1 VGGVNGGSPAPLWE
15 HWDEVERR
23 LAVPAPLLA
32 CFDYDGTLT
41 PIRERPEEVVTPESV
56 ADALRDL
63 AARAATAVAVV
74 SGRRVEELRE
84 RLPAGLWLVGCHGL
98 ALVDPAGSEKTLV
111 EDAGHEN
118 GGAVSLAALRRLG
131 RRFERCL
138 PGARLEEKGIAIAFH
153 TRSAPR
159 EPGRAAAR
167 VFAGAAAGCRG
178 LRVIEGKEVVEVL
191 PEGIDKGTAVTRLR
205 DKVAPGGAVLYIG
218 DDTTDED
225 AFAELAAGSAVTVL
239 VGPPDRP
246 SHARYR
252 VAGCAEV
259 EALVR
264 RIAELRPAD
273 RFIA

>member
-1 VGGVNGGSPAPLWE
+1 VGGVNGRSPAPLWE
-15 HWDEVERR
+15 HWDEVERG

-41 PIRERPEEVVTPESV
+41 PIRERPEEVATPAGV
-56 ADALRDL
+56 ADALADL
-63 AARAATAVAVV
+63 AARPATEVAVV

-98 ALVDPAGSEKTLV
+98 ALVDPAGAEQRLV
-111 EDAGHEN
+111 EDN

-131 RRFERCL
+131 ERFERCL
-138 PGARLEEKGIAIAFH
+138 PGARLEEKGVALAFH
-153 TRSAPR
+153 TRSAP
-159 EPGRAAAR
+159 PAPARAAAR

-191 PEGIDKGTAVTRLR
+191 PEGIDKGKAVTRLR
-205 DKVAPGGAVLYIG
+205 DRLVPGGAVLYIG

-225 AFAELAAGSAVTVL
+225 AFEELAAGSAITVL
-239 VGPPDRP
+239 VGPADRP
-246 SHARYR
+246 SRARYR
-252 VAGCAEV
+252 VEGCAEV
-259 EALVR
+259 EELVR